1 MKLYKLES
9 IKGLEDLK
17 GYSIDREGSVYSHK
31 YMTSDGNSFY
41 HHISDEP
48 IKKLT
53 TKKDSRGYIKVGL
66 NGKYFYIKI

>member
-31 YMTSDGNSFY
+31 
-41 HHISDEP
+41 
-48 IKKLT
+48 
-53 TKKDSRGYIKVGL
+53 
-66 NGKYFYIKI
+66 